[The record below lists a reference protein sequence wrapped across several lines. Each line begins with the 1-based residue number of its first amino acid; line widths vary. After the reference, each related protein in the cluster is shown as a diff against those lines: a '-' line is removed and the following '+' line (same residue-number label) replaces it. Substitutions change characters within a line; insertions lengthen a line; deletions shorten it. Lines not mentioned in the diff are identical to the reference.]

1 MELRC
6 ELQPLPRDSWLRS
19 WLAEPQCA
27 DRGGPLLL
35 TRLAQQA
42 SIGVATRTTA
52 SLGVLSA
59 AWYALFVPEVLR
71 KRSE

>member
-1 MELRC
+1 MRRAT
-6 ELQPLPRDSWLRS
+6 LPRLLAALDSLT
-19 WLAEPQCA
+19 QCA

-42 SIGVATRTTA
+42 SIGLATRTTA
-52 SLGVLSA
+52 SLGMLSA
-59 AWYALFVPEVLR
+59 AWYALFVPEILR

>member
-1 MELRC
+1 M
-6 ELQPLPRDSWLRS
+6 S
-19 WLAEPQCA
+19 CA

-42 SIGVATRTTA
+42 SIGLATRTTA
-52 SLGVLSA
+52 SLGMLSA
-59 AWYALFVPEVLR
+59 AWYALFVPEILR

>member
-6 ELQPLPRDSWLRS
+6 EPRNIASTLGCAR
-19 WLAEPQCA
+19 LAEPQCA

-42 SIGVATRTTA
+42 SIGLATRTTA
-52 SLGVLSA
+52 SLGMLSA
-59 AWYALFVPEVLR
+59 AWYALFVPEILR